1 MLRLKVSIPARASLY
16 SSECYPRTP
25 TTPCPAGLSRTRSCP
40 ATPRQLFAIQIHH
53 KAAISRKWRWRSD
66 QFGRMFDPF
75 IMQHFTP
82 LPWTNAAGASM
93 TACKR
98 DVQTREGDRAN
109 KHAWECCCWHLLVKR
124 LLEFCLQLIEF
135 NATLP
140 AICAAGLEK
149 RTTTSND
156 IHKQNVCITYS
167 NQYVYVGADHADIC
181 SGSDH
186 CILQWRV
193 GADQNVFP
201 ELGPFTTAGLTI
213 FTCAYHTSKSSKSRQ
228 HLCGMRAAQDLN
240 LCRRWP
246 DSACHARLGSLALGG
261 AALALIEAGGSP
273 APFQLRS

>member
-82 LPWTNAAGASM
+82 LSWTNAAGASM

-109 KHAWECCCWHLLVKR
+109 KHAWGCCCWHLLVKR

-149 RTTTSND
+149 RTTTTFHEPNLALK
-156 IHKQNVCITYS
+156 HWNVWKLT
-167 NQYVYVGADHADIC
+167 C
-181 SGSDH
+181 SKLFAKDV
-186 CILQWRV
+186 ILSYLVISRHILSCCCFFSSSAPQPCWAQWRQRRT
-193 GADQNVFP
+193 DC
-201 ELGPFTTAGLTI
+201 PFLEGNPTGE
-213 FTCAYHTSKSSKSRQ
+213 
-228 HLCGMRAAQDLN
+228 D
-240 LCRRWP
+240 
-246 DSACHARLGSLALGG
+246 
-261 AALALIEAGGSP
+261 
-273 APFQLRS
+273 